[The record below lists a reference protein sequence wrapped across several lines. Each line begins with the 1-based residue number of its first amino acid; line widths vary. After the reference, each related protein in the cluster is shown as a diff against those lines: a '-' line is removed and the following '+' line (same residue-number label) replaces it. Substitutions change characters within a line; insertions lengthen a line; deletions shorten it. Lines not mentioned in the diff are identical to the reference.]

1 MVYNLS
7 NYKGDFRK
15 KKQIGMKKY
24 RFYLGTLVVGLF
36 LGWLFFGNLSNENKI
51 HKHIDI
57 TDKNEI
63 WSCAM
68 HPQIMRVEA
77 GDCPICGMDLI
88 SLETPTDGLS
98 ADQFKLTANA
108 MALANIETSIVGFGK
123 NDLNA
128 IKLSGK
134 ITENEE
140 ANIVQ
145 VSYFSGRIETLNI
158 SFTGEEVFKGQLLA
172 TIYSPELY
180 AAQQELITALSLKST
195 QPEIYKAVRTKLK
208 LWKLSEIQI
217 KQIETLGKVQQFFPI
232 YATVSGTVSEKLV
245 AQGEVVKKGQP
256 LFKIINLNT
265 VWANFDV
272 YENQI
277 NRFKKGQEIAVTTNA
292 YPSKIY
298 KGTVDFIGPILNSN
312 TRTVTL
318 RVVLSNKKGMFKP
331 GMFVEGEIKTINS
344 KTTEVIAIPSSAV
357 LWTGKRSVVY
367 LKATI
372 NESVF
377 EIREITLGN
386 KNGSTY
392 EVLSG
397 LNTGDEIVTNGTFT
411 VDAAAQLQ
419 GKKSMM
425 NKKGGVSMTG
435 HEGHIAMNGSV
446 NKVPKNN
453 SVGLDVSKEFQ
464 HQLKEVLNE
473 YIALKDAFVKEESN
487 NIISQSEKIG
497 AILSKVDMKLL
508 ENKEAQTF
516 WMSLE
521 KQLRV
526 AVSSILKTTA
536 IKEQRN
542 HFKQVSASLI
552 EAVKVFGINE
562 KVFVAFCPM
571 ADSNKGAYW
580 LSKEEK
586 VINPYF
592 GNAMLT
598 CGEIKQVID

>member
-1 MVYNLS
+1 
-7 NYKGDFRK
+7 
-15 KKQIGMKKY
+15 MKKY
-24 RFYLGTLVVGLF
+24 RFYLGTLLVGLF
-36 LGWLFFGNLSNENKI
+36 LGWLVFGNLSSTNTVHE
-51 HKHIDI
+51 HIEI
-57 TDKNEI
+57 ADKNER
-63 WSCAM
+63 WTCSM
-68 HPQIMRVEA
+68 HPQILSEA
-77 GDCPICGMDLI
+77 PGDCPICGMDLI
-88 SLETPTDGLS
+88 PAETRAEGLL

-108 MALANIETSIVGFGK
+108 MALANIQTSIVGSGK
-123 NDLNA
+123 AEDNE
-128 IKLSGK
+128 IQLSGK
-134 ITENEE
+134 IAENE
-140 ANIVQ
+140 ATNVVQ
-145 VSYFSGRIETLNI
+145 VSYFSGRIETLAI
-158 SFTGEEVFKGQLLA
+158 GFIGEEVFKGQLLA
-172 TIYSPELY
+172 TMYSPELY
-180 AAQQELITALSLKST
+180 AAQQELITALSLKDT
-195 QPEIYKAVRTKLK
+195 QPALYKAVRTKLK
-208 LWKLSEIQI
+208 LWKLSESQINKIEMSGKIQ
-217 KQIETLGKVQQFFPI
+217 ENFPV

-245 AQGEVVKKGQP
+245 AEGAAIKKGQP
-256 LFKIINLNT
+256 LFKIANLET
-265 VWANFDV
+265 VWASFDV

-277 NRFKKGQEIAVTTNA
+277 NRFKKGQEITITTNA
-292 YPSKIY
+292 APNNLYKSK
-298 KGTVDFIGPILNSN
+298 VAFIDPILNTS

-318 RVVLSNKKGMFKP
+318 RAVLPNKEGMFKP

-344 KTTEVIAIPSSAV
+344 KATEVIAIPSSAV

-397 LNTGDEIVTNGTFT
+397 LKNGDEIVTNGTFT

-425 NKKGGVSMTG
+425 NKKGGIAITG
-435 HEGHIAMNGSV
+435 HEGHVAMNGSV
-446 NKVPKNN
+446 NKDTKNN
-453 SVGLDVSKEFQ
+453 SVRLEVSKEFQ
-464 HQLKEVLNE
+464 KQLNE
-473 YIALKDAFVKEESN
+473 VFIKYIALKDAFVKEESN

-497 AILSKVDMKLL
+497 AILSKVDIKLL

-542 HFKQVSASLI
+542 HFKQVSSSLI
-552 EAVKVFGINE
+552 EALQVFGVNE

-580 LSKEEK
+580 LSIEKK

-592 GNAMLT
+592 GNKMLT
-598 CGEIKQVID
+598 CGEVKQVIE

>member
-1 MVYNLS
+1 
-7 NYKGDFRK
+7 
-15 KKQIGMKKY
+15 MKKY
-24 RFYLGTLVVGLF
+24 RFYLGTLLVGLF
-36 LGWLFFGNLSNENKI
+36 LGWLVFGNLSSTNTVHE
-51 HKHIDI
+51 HIEI
-57 TDKNEI
+57 ADKNER
-63 WSCAM
+63 WTCSM
-68 HPQIMRVEA
+68 HPQILSEA
-77 GDCPICGMDLI
+77 PGDCPICGMDLI
-88 SLETPTDGLS
+88 PAETRAEGLL

-108 MALANIETSIVGFGK
+108 MALANIQTSIVGSGK
-123 NDLNA
+123 AEDNE
-128 IKLSGK
+128 IQLSGK
-134 ITENEE
+134 IAENE
-140 ANIVQ
+140 ATNVVQ
-145 VSYFSGRIETLNI
+145 VSYFSGRIETLAI
-158 SFTGEEVFKGQLLA
+158 GFIGEEVFKGQLLA
-172 TIYSPELY
+172 TMYSPELY
-180 AAQQELITALSLKST
+180 AAQQELITALSLKDT
-195 QPEIYKAVRTKLK
+195 QPALYKAVRTKLK
-208 LWKLSEIQI
+208 LWKLSESQINKIEMSGKIQ
-217 KQIETLGKVQQFFPI
+217 ENFPV

-245 AQGEVVKKGQP
+245 AEGAAIKKGQP
-256 LFKIINLNT
+256 LFKIANLET
-265 VWANFDV
+265 VWASFDV

-277 NRFKKGQEIAVTTNA
+277 NRFKKGQEITITTNA
-292 YPSKIY
+292 APNNLYKSK
-298 KGTVDFIGPILNSN
+298 VAFIDPILNTS

-318 RVVLSNKKGMFKP
+318 RAVLPNKEGMFKP

-344 KTTEVIAIPSSAV
+344 KETEVIAIPSSAV

-377 EIREITLGN
+377 EIRKITLGN

-397 LNTGDEIVTNGTFT
+397 LKNGDEIVTNGTFT

-425 NKKGGVSMTG
+425 NKKGGIAITG
-435 HEGHIAMNGSV
+435 HEGHVAMNGSI
-446 NKVPKNN
+446 NKDTKNN
-453 SVGLDVSKEFQ
+453 SVRLEVSKEFQ
-464 HQLKEVLNE
+464 KQLNE
-473 YIALKDAFVKEESN
+473 VFIKYIALKDAFVKEESN

-497 AILSKVDMKLL
+497 TILSKVDIKLL
-508 ENKEAQTF
+508 ENKESQTF

-542 HFKQVSASLI
+542 HFKQVSSSLI
-552 EAVKVFGINE
+552 EALQVFGVNE

-580 LSKEEK
+580 LSIEKK

-592 GNAMLT
+592 GNKMLT
-598 CGEIKQVID
+598 CGEVKQVIE

>member
-1 MVYNLS
+1 
-7 NYKGDFRK
+7 
-15 KKQIGMKKY
+15 MKKY

-36 LGWLFFGNLSNENKI
+36 LGWLFFGNLSNENTM
-51 HKHIDI
+51 HKHIEI

-68 HPQIMRVEA
+68 HPQIMRAEA

-88 SLETPTDGLS
+88 PLDPPTDGLS

-108 MALANIETSIVGFGK
+108 MALANIETSIVGIGK

-134 ITENEE
+134 IAENETTN
-140 ANIVQ
+140 AVQ

-158 SFTGEEVFKGQLLA
+158 SFIGEEVFKGQLLA

-217 KQIETLGKVQQFFPI
+217 NQIETLGKVQQFFPI
-232 YATVSGTVSEKLV
+232 YATVSGTVSEKLA
-245 AQGEVVKKGQP
+245 AQGEAVKKGQP

-277 NRFKKGQEIAVTTNA
+277 NRFKKGQEITVTANA
-292 YPSKIY
+292 FPNKIY
-298 KGTVDFIGPILNSN
+298 KGKVDFIGPILNSN
-312 TRTVTL
+312 SRTVTL
-318 RVVLSNKKGMFKP
+318 RVVLTNKKGMFKP

-344 KTTEVIAIPSSAV
+344 KATEVIAIPSSAV

-377 EIREITLGN
+377 EIRKITLGN

-397 LNTGDEIVTNGTFT
+397 LKNGDEIVTNGTFT

-425 NKKGGVSMTG
+425 NKKGGIAITG
-435 HEGHIAMNGSV
+435 HEGHVAMNGSV
-446 NKVPKNN
+446 NKDTKNN
-453 SVGLDVSKEFQ
+453 SVRLEVSKEFQ
-464 HQLKEVLNE
+464 KQLNE
-473 YIALKDAFVKEESN
+473 VFIKYIALKDAFVKEESN

-497 AILSKVDMKLL
+497 TILSKVDIKLL
-508 ENKEAQTF
+508 ENKESQTF

-542 HFKQVSASLI
+542 HFKQVSSSLI
-552 EAVKVFGINE
+552 EVLQVFGVNE

-580 LSKEEK
+580 LSIEKK

-592 GNAMLT
+592 GNKMLT
-598 CGEIKQVID
+598 CGEVKQVIE